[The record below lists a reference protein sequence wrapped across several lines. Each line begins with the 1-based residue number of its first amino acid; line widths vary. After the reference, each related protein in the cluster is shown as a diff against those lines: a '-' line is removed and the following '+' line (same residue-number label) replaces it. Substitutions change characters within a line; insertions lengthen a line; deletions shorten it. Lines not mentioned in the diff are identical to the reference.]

1 MNGDTELLR
10 QYARDRSEA
19 AFAELVRR
27 RLDLVFSVALRQ
39 VGGDIHLAEDVTQKV
54 FADLARKAAT
64 LSTHPALSGWLYRSA
79 QFAATDVVRAERR
92 RRVREQEAQTM
103 HDISFDPAADADWE
117 KLRPL
122 LDQLL
127 GDLDECDRNAVALRF
142 FEGRAFADIGRTLR
156 LTEEAARKR
165 VERALDRLH
174 ARLTRRGVTSTTAAL
189 AGALANQV
197 NAAAP
202 ADLAARVTAS
212 ALAGAS
218 AAAGGAAAWLAI
230 LTFMNTTKITLGITA
245 AIALLAVGSALFEA
259 HEASQRS
266 ADLVLANQQR
276 DELDAKLHR
285 LTQELQ
291 AKAAPAQAAA
301 ADSARLQKASE
312 PPADSA
318 AASAPITHDTVA
330 ARFAHAQ
337 ELAKNGDYSGAL
349 AEFLWCYNQGMP
361 QVPDYRGVRDSF
373 LLSNLADL
381 GKNYPAALDA
391 LRDLRDQ
398 AKSHILNDATDVG
411 AVQDFS
417 SLNSALNDDN
427 ATMDL
432 FNQLS
437 PDDPRRAAVGLGV
450 YNQLL
455 ANQDYNNAVQVMPY
469 QRMNAMVDVLTEPH
483 PGVNLPAP
491 AQEIMHTQTVMTG
504 AKYVETLA
512 GSGDLTD
519 ARALADK
526 ILNYDNSDETKAIL
540 QSHAARAG
548 QPNLFNP
555 QP

>member
-1 MNGDTELLR
+1 MTGDAELLR
-10 QYARDRSEA
+10 QYAHDHSET

-39 VGGDIHLAEDVTQKV
+39 VRGDAHLAEDVTQKV
-54 FADLARKAAT
+54 FADLARKAAA

-79 QFAATDVVRAERR
+79 QFAATDVVRSERR

-103 HDISFDPAADADWE
+103 HETSFDPAADADWE
-117 KLRPL
+117 KLRPM
-122 LDQLL
+122 LDQML

-142 FEGRAFADIGRTLR
+142 FEGRPFAEIGRTLR

-174 ARLTRRGVTSTTAAL
+174 GRLTRCGVTSTTTAL

-197 NAAAP
+197 SAAAP
-202 ADLAARVTAS
+202 ADLAPRVIAS
-212 ALAGAS
+212 ALAGTT
-218 AAAGGAAAWLAI
+218 AAAGGAAAGLAI
-230 LTFMNTTKITLGITA
+230 LTFMNTTKITLGITT
-245 AIALLAVGSALFEA
+245 AIALLAVGTALYET

-266 ADLVLANQQR
+266 AELALASQQR
-276 DELDAKLHR
+276 DDLDAKLRH
-285 LTQELQ
+285 LTQQLH
-291 AKAAPAQAAA
+291 AATAPAQTVTPPPALQSSTA
-301 ADSARLQKASE
+301 ADSADAN
-312 PPADSA
+312 
-318 AASAPITHDTVA
+318 APITHDTVA

-337 ELAKNGDYSGAL
+337 ELAKNGDYAGAL

-361 QVPDYRGVRDSF
+361 QVASYAGVRDSF
-373 LLSNLADL
+373 LLSDMADL
-381 GKNYPAALDA
+381 GKQYPAALDA

-398 AKSHILNDATDVG
+398 AKSRILNDATDVS

-417 SLNSALNDDN
+417 SLNTALNDDS

-455 ANQDYNNAVQVMPY
+455 ANQDYSDAVQAMPY
-469 QRMNAMVDVLTEPH
+469 QKMNMMIDAMTQPN
-483 PGVNLPAP
+483 PGFANMP
-491 AQEIMHTQTVMTG
+491 AQAQELLHTQTVMTG

>member
-1 MNGDTELLR
+1 MTGDTELLR
-10 QYARDRSEA
+10 QYAHDRSEA

-39 VGGDIHLAEDVTQKV
+39 VGGDAHLAEDVTQKV
-54 FADLARKAAT
+54 FADLARKAAA
-64 LSTHPALSGWLYRSA
+64 LSTHPALSGWLHRSA
-79 QFAATDVVRAERR
+79 QFAATDVVRSERR
-92 RRVREQEAQTM
+92 RRVREQEAQAM
-103 HDISFDPAADADWE
+103 HEISFAPAADADWE
-117 KLRPL
+117 KLRPM
-122 LDQLL
+122 LDQML

-142 FEGRAFADIGRTLR
+142 FEGRAFADIGKTLR

-165 VERALDRLH
+165 VDRALDRLH
-174 ARLTRRGVTSTTAAL
+174 ARLRRRGVTSTTAAL

-197 NAAAP
+197 SAAAP
-202 ADLAARVTAS
+202 ADLAARVIAS
-212 ALAGAS
+212 ALSGTT
-218 AAAGGAAAWLAI
+218 AAAGGAAAGLAI

-245 AIALLAVGSALFEA
+245 IIALLAAGTALFEA

-266 ADLVLANQQR
+266 AELTLANQQQATL
-276 DELDAKLHR
+276 EAKLHH
-285 LTQELQ
+285 LTQEV
-291 AKAAPAQAAA
+291 QAATA
-301 ADSARLQKASE
+301 LARTVT
-312 PPADSA
+312 PPPVIQSSA
-318 AASAPITHDTVA
+318 ANSADANAPITHDTVA

-337 ELAKNGDYSGAL
+337 ELAKNGDYAGAL

-361 QVPDYRGVRDSF
+361 QVADYRGVRDSF
-373 LLSNLADL
+373 LLSDMADL
-381 GKNYPAALDA
+381 GKQYPAALDA

-398 AKSHILNDATDVG
+398 AKSRILNDATDVG
-411 AVQDFS
+411 AMQDFS
-417 SLNSALNDDN
+417 SLNTVLNDDS

-450 YNQLL
+450 YNQLV
-455 ANQDYNNAVQVMPY
+455 ANQDYNDAAQAMPY
-469 QRMNAMVDVLTEPH
+469 QKMNMMIDAMTEPH
-483 PGVNLPAP
+483 PGVNLPAQ

-526 ILNYDNSDETKAIL
+526 ILNYDNSDETKVIL

>member
-1 MNGDTELLR
+1 MNSDTELLR
-10 QYARDRSEA
+10 QYAHDRSEA

-39 VGGDIHLAEDVTQKV
+39 VGGDAQLAEDVAQKV
-54 FADLARKAAT
+54 FADLARKAAA

-79 QFAATDVVRAERR
+79 QFAATDVVRTERR
-92 RRVREQEAQTM
+92 RRAREQEAQTM

-117 KLRPL
+117 KLRPM
-122 LDQLL
+122 LDQML
-127 GDLDECDRNAVALRF
+127 GDLAECDRNAVALRF
-142 FEGRAFADIGRTLR
+142 FEGQAFADIGRTLR

-165 VERALDRLH
+165 VERALDRLQ

-202 ADLAARVTAS
+202 AGLAARVIAS
-212 ALAGAS
+212 ALVGAS
-218 AAAGGAAAWLAI
+218 AAAGGAAAGLAI
-230 LTFMNTTKITLGITA
+230 LTFMNTTKIIGVTA
-245 AIALLAVGSALFEA
+245 AIALLAVGTALYEA

-266 ADLVLANQQR
+266 AELVLANQQR
-276 DELDAKLHR
+276 DDLDAKLRR

-291 AKAAPAQAAA
+291 AKAAPAQAIASPASQSPAA
-301 ADSARLQKASE
+301 NSADAN
-312 PPADSA
+312 
-318 AASAPITHDTVA
+318 APITHDTVA

-337 ELAKNGDYSGAL
+337 ELAKNGDYAGAL

-373 LLSNLADL
+373 LLSNMADL
-381 GKNYPAALDA
+381 GKQHPAALDA

-398 AKSHILNDATDVG
+398 AKSRILNDATDIG

-417 SLNSALNDDN
+417 SLNTALNDDN

-455 ANQDYNNAVQVMPY
+455 ADQNYNDAVQVMPY
-469 QRMNAMVDVLTEPH
+469 QRMNAMVDALTEVH
-483 PGVNLPAP
+483 PGVNLAAQ
-491 AQEIMHTQTVMTG
+491 AQELMHTQIVMTG